1 MGVYSRERGVRWSVL
16 QLSELIPGRILPSI
30 FTRLAVAEIVGT
42 AGSEDPTTSF
52 VAEEDIEPLEQFL
65 SSKEKTP
72 EWPAQAEG
80 MCVVKSLYTKQPA
93 CALALTQAFVRMAV
107 ERAKRIYAF
116 YRKSEELGTDVLKP
130 SQAVVDQYRNPIE
143 SGGIYYV
150 NKGAPI
156 ASLRLCDIDD
166 DTKRQENAVALTCN
180 KQVRVE
186 GPAVTLS
193 VADQWLPYSFTLNFY
208 IALLM

>member
-1 MGVYSRERGVRWSVL
+1 M
-16 QLSELIPGRILPSI
+16 
-30 FTRLAVAEIVGT
+30 
-42 AGSEDPTTSF
+42 
-52 VAEEDIEPLEQFL
+52 AEEDIEPLEQFL
-65 SSKEKTP
+65 SSKETTP
-72 EWPAQAEG
+72 EWPTQAEG
-80 MCVVKSLYTKQPA
+80 MCVVKSLYTNQPA

-156 ASLRLCDIDD
+156 ASLRPCDIDD
-166 DTKRQENAVALTCN
+166 DTKKRESTVALACN
-180 KQVRVE
+180 KQVRDEV
-186 GPAVTLS
+186 PAVKFS
-193 VADQWLPYSFTLNFY
+193 VADQKLPISPTLKLC

>member
-1 MGVYSRERGVRWSVL
+1 VSTLENVAFACREYNSA
-16 QLSELIPGRILPSI
+16 SSFSAAFCPPSSHDC
-30 FTRLAVAEIVGT
+30 AVAEVVGA

-65 SSKEKTP
+65 SSKETTP
-72 EWPAQAEG
+72 EWPTQAEG
-80 MCVVKSLYTKQPA
+80 MCVVKSLYTNQPA

-107 ERAKRIYAF
+107 EKAKRIYAF

-156 ASLRLCDIDD
+156 ASLRPCDIDD
-166 DTKRQENAVALTCN
+166 DTKRRENTVALACN
-180 KQVRVE
+180 KQVRDEV
-186 GPAVTLS
+186 PAVTFS
-193 VADQWLPYSFTLNFY
+193 VADQKLPFSPTLKFC